1 MTDIRH
7 PQVNFGGN
15 PLIHWIFQKK
25 VIISGDEI
33 NKEDTVKLLE
43 QLAGE
48 EDEDGFIPYA
58 PFVDKLCG
66 KAVA

>member
-1 MTDIRH
+1 MAVIYTH
-7 PQVNFGGN
+7 
-15 PLIHWIFQKK
+15 FQKYFFQNK
-25 VIISGDEI
+25 ISGDEI

-66 KAVA
+66 KAA